1 MRYLLLKGNLVIL
14 LFCASIFSLF
24 TSMSIDQ
31 NTDIK
36 ESIKRGKEIYTDFCV
51 VCHKDNGEGTLKVF
65 PPLADS
71 DYLRNNQ
78 KESIKGVKYGQ
89 SGKIKVNGIEYNGT
103 MTDLGL
109 TDEEVADVMNYI
121 NNSWGNKIKGTVTP
135 EMVKKIGK

>member
-1 MRYLLLKGNLVIL
+1 
-14 LFCASIFSLF
+14 
-24 TSMSIDQ
+24 MSTDQ
-31 NTDIK
+31 NADLK